1 MESRVKSILETAFQG
16 IKVLTEELPDG
27 RISGSLIWAG
37 FDGFDEVDR
46 QTMVRNELRD
56 KLGTDARQV
65 GVLLTYTPDELEAM
79 NAA

>member
-1 MESRVKSILETAFQG
+1 M
-16 IKVLTEELPDG
+16 
-27 RISGSLIWAG
+27 
-37 FDGFDEVDR
+37 DEVDR

-56 KLGTDARQV
+56 KLGKDARQV